1 MNRILSPSAQ
11 SPIDKTPQLYR
22 ASDRVLPSQHL
33 GVTGDGDPGNQN
45 QKDMGDKCPWWEGQ
59 TGGSRGISVV
69 TRVIYKEETF
79 AANRNKRRKRRQVG
93 GGALHGQKWLK
104 IEINKSI
111 GILQHM
117 LCTCFFSHSS
127 LTAHQL
133 SLLSGWHGGVG
144 LFRGDFVF
152 SF

>member
-1 MNRILSPSAQ
+1 MSLV
-11 SPIDKTPQLYR
+11 K
-22 ASDRVLPSQHL
+22 
-33 GVTGDGDPGNQN
+33 
-45 QKDMGDKCPWWEGQ
+45 
-59 TGGSRGISVV
+59 
-69 TRVIYKEETF
+69 RVIYKEETT
-79 AANRNKRRKRRQVG
+79 AANRNKRRKRRRVG

-104 IEINKSI
+104 TEINKSI

-117 LCTCFFSHSS
+117 LCTSFFFHSS

-133 SLLSGWHGGVG
+133 SLLSGWYGGVG